1 MGYWLKL
8 YTDVLDDPKYFRLS
22 EEAKLGMF
30 ELMLVAKKVESG
42 EMTGNLPPID
52 EIAFH
57 TRKTSEHWEKIM
69 PELEAIGFVVIERDI
84 PKVKNYVKRQG
95 AIPSETRVK
104 QYRKKRNDG
113 VMGDVTELK
122 RECNEPVTNRNG
134 DKKREEKNKKQNTEK
149 IREDDIPTPFS
160 KLSNIFLEKTG
171 LPEGIGGMKNYADA
185 LREMVDMN
193 VTPEILAEAI
203 DTLNEKEYTIAS
215 PRSCVTTCR
224 NIIVDR
230 NKTKKPSN
238 EGLAWLE
245 SELAKSEE
253 VTNG

>member
-22 EEAKLGMF
+22 EEAKLGMY
-30 ELMLVAKKVESG
+30 ELMLVAKKVENG

-122 RECNEPVTNRNG
+122 RECNELVTNRNG
-134 DKKREEKNKKQNTEK
+134 DKNKNKKQIRKETEEELINTPNIYSRFQSIVGSLFSTGEE
-149 IREDDIPTPFS
+149 RDYFNQLLEDYGEEQILRSAKWLSEQESRPYRMIPVLKS
-160 KLSNIFLEKTG
+160 
-171 LPEGIGGMKNYADA
+171 
-185 LREMVDMN
+185 
-193 VTPEILAEAI
+193 I
-203 DTLNEKEYTIAS
+203 DTSSKNWTEI
-215 PRSCVTTCR
+215 
-224 NIIVDR
+224 
-230 NKTKKPSN
+230 NKPKHQN